1 MVSRMQVISQANLLH
16 CKKRESRSMAISN
29 ATLAGLTRTQLL
41 EMHYMMSL
49 LRRFEE
55 KSAEEYTRGKIG
67 GFMHL
72 YIGQEAVGV
81 GSITTL
87 RPEDR
92 VLSSYREHGHAI
104 AKGVE
109 PGAVMAEL
117 FGKSTGCSKG
127 KGGSMHMWSNELG
140 LFGGNGIV
148 AAQLPIAAGVAFA
161 AQYQGKESVTLCF
174 FGDGAVDEGA
184 FHESLNL
191 ASLWKLPVVYICE
204 NNQYSMGMAVQ
215 KAWAVDSLQ
224 PRAAA
229 YNMPFEQ
236 VDGMDVIAVYAAAR
250 SAVER
255 ARSGEG
261 PTLLEIKT
269 YRFRGH
275 SMTDPAYYRTR
286 EEEHQWR
293 TTRDP
298 IGIFEKKLLEQGMA
312 TQPEFDEN
320 DTRAT
325 QAAEDAADFAENSP
339 FPTPEAL
346 FADVMVDNSTALS
359 FRRDD
364 LKHV

>member
-1 MVSRMQVISQANLLH
+1 
-16 CKKRESRSMAISN
+16 MAISN
-29 ATLAGLTRTQLL
+29 AALAGLARTELL
-41 EMHYMMSL
+41 EMHYKMAL
-49 LRRFEE
+49 VRRFEE

-81 GSITTL
+81 GSIKAL
-87 RPEDR
+87 RPDDKI
-92 VLSSYREHGHAI
+92 LCSYREHGHALV
-104 AKGVE
+104 KGMD

-117 FGKSTGCSKG
+117 FGKITGCSKG

-140 LFGGNGIV
+140 IYGGNGIV
-148 AAQLPIAAGVAFA
+148 AAQMPIAAGVALSV
-161 AQYQGKESVTLCF
+161 QYQGKDTVIACY

-191 ASLWKLPVVYICE
+191 AAVWKLPVVYVCE
-204 NNQYSMGMAVQ
+204 NNQYSMGMAVG

-229 YNMPFEQ
+229 YNMPSDQ
-236 VDGMDVIAVYAAAR
+236 VDGMDVIAVYE
-250 SAVER
+250 SMKQAVEHSR
-255 ARSGEG
+255 GGGG
-261 PTLLEIKT
+261 PVLLEIKT

-298 IGIFEKKLLEQGMA
+298 IGIFEKKLLDTGLA
-312 TQPEFDEN
+312 TQAEFDDN
-320 DTRAT
+320 DARAT
-325 QAAEDAADFAENSP
+325 QVSEDAAEFAENSP
-339 FPTPEAL
+339 DPSLEELYT
-346 FADVMVDNSTALS
+346 DVMVDNSTALTY
-359 FRRDD
+359 RYER
-364 LKHV
+364 K